1 MREGGIRRKTVRE
14 PSKMPPVPVESVLN
28 PEPLQTAPSPISSSN
43 RDLSIIRDVI
53 MDQGGTGK
61 KLVYLIV

>member
-1 MREGGIRRKTVRE
+1 
-14 PSKMPPVPVESVLN
+14 MPPVPVESVLN

-53 MDQGGTGK
+53 KQQDAKRK
-61 KLVYLIV
+61 KNLCI

>member
-1 MREGGIRRKTVRE
+1 MRE